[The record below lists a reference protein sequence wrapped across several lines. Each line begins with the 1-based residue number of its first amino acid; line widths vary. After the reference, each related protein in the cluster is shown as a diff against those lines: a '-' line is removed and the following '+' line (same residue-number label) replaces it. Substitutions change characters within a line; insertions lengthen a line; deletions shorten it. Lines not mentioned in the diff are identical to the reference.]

1 MLYHTAPHMMHW
13 TRAQAAIRERG
24 HFANI
29 TLDGLLC
36 VYGIVRHD
44 RPQDAFVDGM
54 MVFPVC
60 DDETV
65 ETAPIR
71 NWLGLNAGAAATA

>member
-1 MLYHTAPHMMHW
+1 MHW
-13 TRAQAAIRERG
+13 TRAQAIIRQRG

-36 VYGIVRHD
+36 VHGTIRPD
-44 RPQDAFVDGM
+44 RPGDPFVDGM
-54 MVFPVC
+54 AVFPVR
-60 DDETV
+60 DGEMV

-71 NWLGLNAGAAATA
+71 EWLGLPEVGTFNEGAAATA

>member
-1 MLYHTAPHMMHW
+1 MHW
-13 TRAQAAIRERG
+13 TRAQAIIRERG

-36 VYGIVRHD
+36 VYGAVHRG
-44 RPQDAFVDGM
+44 RPGDAFAESM
-54 MVFPVC
+54 MVFPVR
-60 DDETV
+60 DGDQTV

-71 NWLGLNAGAAATA
+71 EWLGLPGNGTSSEGAAAIA